1 MALVSLGLP
10 VFNGTEEDDLELFIS
25 LYLGYIASVN
35 VNYQDHGGNPAGA
48 KRAFGILRSCMQGPA
63 AIWFDRELTGKNWR
77 LTNMNKNGVALLNV
91 LRALVIPE
99 GAGGPNAGTYVAGSP
114 AQIYS
119 RVAENALQTIGEA
132 FIPPVDALTGQASR
146 DASLAWDRVGAE
158 PVRDAPN
165 PPRNNVAGNG
175 APIVFEGIDPG
186 QAFYWM
192 RKHLPAMQDERRR
205 LRFSSIYQ
213 DNLPIKDYYEKISR
227 AGQLLNFGNEVINDQ
242 FFRGLTPDNAV
253 EIERIGM
260 ERPVDELVRIL
271 ERVEKRKAE
280 VFLGFNSRKA
290 LEEHQLRKVEPV
302 QAPPPTRQEPV
313 EIKPV
318 ASHAI
323 TQDMLDKLL
332 QQHTENL
339 TKNFQTQLQS
349 LQEKVAQPASS
360 SSQQQQYPQQKY
372 RPPVPQKDHRQIHE
386 WYESRNPFDGDYD
399 RQWDMDDIMG
409 SNNRVTKIAQRVAKK
424 IAQAEE
430 RRQDRDLVRAMQ
442 GLGLGDREDNRDN
455 DAMDVDMVRV
465 GETLLSQD
473 DLNEYFANLLRS
485 KKSSVQDCLEEDDSS
500 KEGAC

>member
-1 MALVSLGLP
+1 M
-10 VFNGTEEDDLELFIS
+10 
-25 LYLGYIASVN
+25 
-35 VNYQDHGGNPAGA
+35 NYQDHGGNSAEA

-119 RVAENALQTIGEA
+119 GVAGNALQTIGEA

-165 PPRNNVAGNG
+165 PPRNNAGGNG
-175 APIVFEGIDPG
+175 APLVFEGIDSG

-227 AGQLLNFGNEVINDQ
+227 AEQLLNFGNEVINDQ

-253 EIERIGM
+253 EIERIGL

-280 VFLGFNSRKA
+280 VYLGFNSRKA
-290 LEEHQLRKVEPV
+290 LEEHRLKKVEPV
-302 QAPPPTRQEPV
+302 QAPPLTRQEPV

-332 QQHTENL
+332 QQHNENL
-339 TKNFQTQLQS
+339 TKNFQTQLQT
-349 LQEKVAQPASS
+349 LQDKV
-360 SSQQQQYPQQKY
+360 SQLPPPE
-372 RPPVPQKDHRQIHE
+372 PPVYHPVVPPKNWGELRDYHE
-386 WYESRNPFDGDYD
+386 GGNPYRVARRGYDYD
-399 RQWDMDDIMG
+399 ATDPDNIV
-409 SNNRVTKIAQRVAKK
+409 NRVAQRVARR
-424 IAQAEE
+424 IAKAKEQQE
-430 RRQDRDLVRAMQ
+430 DRDLARAMQ

-455 DAMDVDMVRV
+455 DAMDVDLVRIGDAV
-465 GETLLSQD
+465 VSQD

-485 KKSSVQDCLEEDDSS
+485 KK
-500 KEGAC
+500 K

>member
-77 LTNMNKNGVALLNV
+77 LTNMNKNLTQGNANPTMAV
-91 LRALVIPE
+91 LRALNVQQ
-99 GAGGPNAGTYVAGSP
+99 GVVGGMGAGTYVAGSP
-114 AQIYS
+114 VAVYS
-119 RVAENALQTIGEA
+119 ALPANNAVTIGVA
-132 FIPPVDALTGQASR
+132 FIPPIDALTGQASR

-158 PVRDAPN
+158 PVHDAPN
-165 PPRNNVAGNG
+165 PPRGNTGGNG
-175 APIVFEGIDPG
+175 APLVFEGIDPG

-192 RKHLPAMQDERRR
+192 RKHLPAMQDERRK

-227 AGQLLNFGNEVINDQ
+227 AGQLLYFGNEVVNDQ

-280 VFLGFNSRKA
+280 VYLGFNSRKA
-290 LEEHQLRKVEPV
+290 LEEHRLNKVEPV
-302 QAPPPTRQEPV
+302 QAPPLTRQEPV

-332 QQHTENL
+332 QQHNENL
-339 TKNFQTQLQS
+339 TKNFQTQLQT
-349 LQEKVAQPASS
+349 LQDKVSQP
-360 SSQQQQYPQQKY
+360 PPPE
-372 RPPVPQKDHRQIHE
+372 PPVYHPVVPPKNWGELRDYHEGGNPYRVARQG
-386 WYESRNPFDGDYD
+386 YDYD
-399 RQWDMDDIMG
+399 ATDPDNIV
-409 SNNRVTKIAQRVAKK
+409 NRIAQRVARR
-424 IAQAEE
+424 IAKA
-430 RRQDRDLVRAMQ
+430 
-442 GLGLGDREDNRDN
+442 
-455 DAMDVDMVRV
+455 
-465 GETLLSQD
+465 
-473 DLNEYFANLLRS
+473 
-485 KKSSVQDCLEEDDSS
+485 
-500 KEGAC
+500 KE